1 MEFWQDYGLFLAK
14 TLTLLIVLTIAL
26 AAIMAAG
33 SRGRQRGRDRLEV
46 RRLNDRYHAMEL
58 ALQRQLLAGRRL
70 KQFLKL
76 KGKER
81 KSASARLERRLFVL
95 DFRGDMR
102 ASQVESLRHEVSGV
116 LTVAKPEDEVVV
128 RVETGGGVIHGYGL
142 AAAQLVRIR
151 EAGIPLTVTV
161 DKIAASG
168 GYMLACV
175 GNKILA
181 APFAIVGSI
190 GVIGQLPNFH
200 RLLKRHDIDFE
211 LQTAGQY
218 KRTLTVFGENTP
230 EGRAKYREELEEA
243 HALFKSFIGT
253 YRPQLDLERVATGEH
268 WFGETARELGLVDA
282 LGTSDDYLLA
292 ASREATLLE
301 VKFVHKEALSR
312 RLTLAFETTV
322 QRLLGLGRH
331 A

>member
-58 ALQRQLLAGRRL
+58 ALQRQLLAGRHL

-81 KSASARLERRLFVL
+81 KAASAQRERRLFVL

-175 GNKILA
+175 GNKIVA

-253 YRPQLDLERVATGEH
+253 YRPELDLERVATGEH

-312 RLTLAFETTV
+312 RLTLAFEATV

>member
-1 MEFWQDYGLFLAK
+1 MEFWQAYGLFLAK